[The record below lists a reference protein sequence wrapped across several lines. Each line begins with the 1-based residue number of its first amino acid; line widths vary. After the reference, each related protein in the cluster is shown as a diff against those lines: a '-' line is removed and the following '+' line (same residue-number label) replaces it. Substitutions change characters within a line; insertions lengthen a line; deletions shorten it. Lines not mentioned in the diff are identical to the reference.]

1 MLKELAE
8 LFNIKNN
15 IAVVTGAASGIG
27 QSIAYVFAALGG
39 RVVAA
44 DINEDGLKVTVNEIC
59 REGGTA
65 ESFVSNITNVEDV
78 RKLRDYTLE
87 KFGRIDA
94 LYIVPGTS
102 VRKSIE
108 NYLYEDFDKV
118 VNLNLKGTFI
128 VLKEFIPALKRNTDG
143 GSIVLISSI
152 RHLVVEPGHS
162 VYAATKAGVVQ
173 LAKTAAAELGK
184 YNIRVNAIAPGI
196 VDTQMSKHIKENKE
210 WYEAYLNKTALKRW
224 ASPTDIATVA
234 VFLGSKAASYITG
247 TVIYVDGGWTAID
260 GRFEPKVL

>member
-1 MLKELAE
+1 MLKGLAE
-8 LFNIKNN
+8 LFNIKNSV
-15 IAVVTGAASGIG
+15 AVVTGAASGIG
-27 QSIAYVFAALGG
+27 RSIVYVFAALGG

-44 DINEDGLKVTVNEIC
+44 DINEDGLRATVNEIC
-59 REGGTA
+59 KKGRGA
-65 ESFVSNITNVEDV
+65 ELFVSDITKVDDV
-78 RKLRDYTLE
+78 KKLRDYTLE

-94 LYIVPGTS
+94 LYIVPGIS

-118 VNLNLKGTFI
+118 VNLNLRGTFT
-128 VLKEFIPALKRNTDG
+128 VLKEFIPAFKRNPEG
-143 GSIVLISSI
+143 GSIVLVSSM

-184 YNIRVNAIAPGI
+184 YNVRVNAIAPGI
-196 VDTQMSKHIKENKE
+196 VDTQMSKHIKEDKE
-210 WYEAYLNKTALKRW
+210 WYEAYVNKTALKRW
-224 ASPTDIATVA
+224 ASPTEIAAVA
-234 VFLGSKAASYITG
+234 VFLASKAASYITG

-260 GRFEPKVL
+260 GRFDPKVS